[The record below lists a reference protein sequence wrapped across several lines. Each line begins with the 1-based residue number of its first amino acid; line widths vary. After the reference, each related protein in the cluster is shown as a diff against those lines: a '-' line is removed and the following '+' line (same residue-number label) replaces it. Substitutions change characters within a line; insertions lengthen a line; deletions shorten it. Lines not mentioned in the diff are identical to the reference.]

1 VRRRVVTTFVTGIYK
16 DAEAANRAVES
27 LIEADFE
34 AHEISVIV
42 ADQAGEHEVPVE
54 HESGVKEGAMIG
66 GGLGAAL
73 GAIGLTLAAS
83 GVSAAPGV
91 AVLVSTQLMAAFAGA
106 VAGGGAGGLV
116 GALAGLGFWKEE
128 AKLHAEDIR
137 GGSVLIG
144 VHAEAAPAEKAKKV
158 FRETGATRVR
168 G

>member
-1 VRRRVVTTFVTGIYK
+1 VTTFATGMFK
-16 DAEAANRAVES
+16 ESEAANRAVES

-42 ADQAGEHEVPVE
+42 ADKAGEHEVPVE
-54 HESGVKEGAMIG
+54 HESGIAHGAMIG
-66 GGLGAAL
+66 GALGAAL
-73 GAIGLTLAAS
+73 GALGLTLAAS

-91 AVLVSTQLMAAFAGA
+91 AVLVSSQLIAAFGGA
-106 VAGGGAGGLV
+106 VAGGGAGGLI

-144 VHAEAAPAEKAKKV
+144 VHAEAARAEKAKDIL
-158 FRETGATRVR
+158 RETGATRVR